1 MLGNPDVDPTSSR
14 QIRGEAVLHRKDTW
28 LDGAVHLGIKSW
40 IGSEAEFVQQSD
52 WHVLNLTV
60 CGRTVRTG
68 ARVDGKLVYEG
79 KDRPGALTFVPAGSR
94 RHGWATAANLKY
106 VVLFFHPRL
115 GEVLG
120 EVELVGGLEAQINAE
135 DDVIRTVLTR
145 IARDIELDEPPEAAY
160 VEQAVALIARRLLRP
175 RMERL
180 VDRSGGRQ
188 RLCRRSLERLSDYV
202 DANIAKDISLGELA
216 SLLEMPVYSFA
227 RAFKAS
233 MGVPP
238 YRFVLQ
244 RRVER
249 AEVLLRTTDMTIAA
263 IAFAV
268 GFSSQSHLTTT
279 FRRVTGVTPHAYRR
293 LKQD

>member
-1 MLGNPDVDPTSSR
+1 MLDIPNVDPTNSR
-14 QIRGEAVLHRKDTW
+14 QIRGKAVPHKKGTW
-28 LDGAVHLGIKSW
+28 LDGAVQVGIKSW
-40 IGSEAEFVQQSD
+40 IGSEAEFVQQSN

-60 CGRTVRTG
+60 CGRTARTG
-68 ARVDGKLVYEG
+68 VRVDGKLAYEG
-79 KDRPGALTFVPAGSR
+79 KDGPGALTFVPAGSQ
-94 RHGWATAANLKY
+94 RHCWATAANLKY

-115 GEVLG
+115 GEAME
-120 EVELVGGLEAQINAE
+120 EVELVGRLEAQINTE
-135 DDVIRTVLTR
+135 DDVVRTLLTR
-145 IARDIELDEPPEAAY
+145 IARDIELEAPPEATY
-160 VEQAVALIARRLLRP
+160 MEEAVALVARRLLRP
-175 RMERL
+175 RVEPL
-180 VDRSGGRQ
+180 VDPCGRRQ

-216 SLLEMPVYSFA
+216 SLLEMSVYSFA

-293 LKQD
+293 LEQD